1 MKNLDI
7 IKNKKIFIAI
17 AAVFILAGIVSFAI
31 QQFNID
37 IDFSGGTEIQLNIGK
52 EVTNDDCDKINNIIE
67 EKLGKK
73 YVSSTTKSS
82 ADANMA
88 VIRTGTAE
96 LTNEQQATLLEAI
109 DAEFGINH
117 NEVECEINSVS
128 ATIGSRLLKTAI
140 WSVVIAIVLMLVY
153 IAIRFKL
160 ASALA
165 AVTCLCHDILIMMTF
180 YTIFQIPVN
189 TNIIAALLTILGYSI
204 NATII
209 IFDRI
214 RENSRRMDTDFADV
228 VNVSVRETF
237 TRSLNTTLTTLFTI
251 GMIYILGVS
260 SIRNFALPIIIGLV
274 AGFFSS
280 VFLSGMLWYVYDKAF
295 SKSKAKKEA
304 KAEK

>member
-1 MKNLDI
+1 MA
-7 IKNKKIFIAI
+7 FRR
-17 AAVFILAGIVSFAI
+17 
-31 QQFNID
+31 
-37 IDFSGGTEIQLNIGK
+37 
-52 EVTNDDCDKINNIIE
+52 KINDIIE

-96 LTNEQQATLLEAI
+96 LTNEQQATLLEAL

-117 NEVECEINSVS
+117 NEVECEI
-128 ATIGSRLLKTAI
+128 
-140 WSVVIAIVLMLVY
+140 IAIVLMLVY
-153 IAIRFKL
+153 IAIRFKF

-165 AVTCLCHDILIMMTF
+165 AVTCLCHDVLIMLTF

-209 IFDRI
+209 IFDRV

-228 VNVSVRETF
+228 VNASVRETF

-295 SKSKAKKEA
+295 SKSKAEKEA

>member
-7 IKNKKIFIAI
+7 IKNKKIFITI

-52 EVTNDDCDKINNIIE
+52 EVTNDDCNKINDIIE

-96 LTNEQQATLLEAI
+96 LTNEQQATLLEAL

-140 WSVVIAIVLMLVY
+140 WSVIIAIVLMLVY
-153 IAIRFKL
+153 IAIRFKF

-165 AVTCLCHDILIMMTF
+165 AVTCLCHDVLIMLTF

-209 IFDRI
+209 IFDRV

-228 VNVSVRETF
+228 VNASVRETF
-237 TRSLNTTLTTLFTI
+237 TTLFTI

-295 SKSKAKKEA
+295 SKSKAEKEA

>member
-1 MKNLDI
+1 
-7 IKNKKIFIAI
+7 
-17 AAVFILAGIVSFAI
+17 
-31 QQFNID
+31 
-37 IDFSGGTEIQLNIGK
+37 
-52 EVTNDDCDKINNIIE
+52 
-67 EKLGKK
+67 
-73 YVSSTTKSS
+73 
-82 ADANMA
+82 
-88 VIRTGTAE
+88 
-96 LTNEQQATLLEAI
+96 
-109 DAEFGINH
+109 
-117 NEVECEINSVS
+117 
-128 ATIGSRLLKTAI
+128 
-140 WSVVIAIVLMLVY
+140 MLVY
-153 IAIRFKL
+153 IAIRFKF

-165 AVTCLCHDILIMMTF
+165 AVTCLCHDVLIMLTF

-209 IFDRI
+209 IFDRV

-228 VNVSVRETF
+228 VNASVRETF

-295 SKSKAKKEA
+295 SKSKAEKEA

>member
-37 IDFSGGTEIQLNIGK
+37 IDFSGGTEIQLNIGR
-52 EVTNDDCDKINNIIE
+52 EVTNDDCDKINDIIE

-73 YVSSTTKSS
+73 YVSSTTKST
-82 ADANMA
+82 ADSDTA

-96 LTNEQQATLLEAI
+96 LTNEQQTTLLAAL
-109 DAEFGINH
+109 DTEFGINH
-117 NEVECEINSVS
+117 NEVECVINSVS
-128 ATIGSRLLKTAI
+128 ATIGSRLVRTAI
-140 WSVVIAIVLMLVY
+140 WSVVIAIALMLVY
-153 IAIRFKL
+153 IAFRFRF

-165 AVTCLCHDILIMMTF
+165 AVICLCHDVLIMLTF
-180 YTIFQIPVN
+180 YTILQIPVN

-209 IFDRI
+209 IFDRV
-214 RENSRRMDTDFADV
+214 RENSRRMDADFAEV
-228 VNVSVRETF
+228 INTSVRETF

-280 VFLSGMLWYVYDKAF
+280 VFLSGMLWYVFDKAF
-295 SKSKAKKEA
+295 AKSKAKKEA
-304 KAEK
+304 KAK

>member
-7 IKNKKIFIAI
+7 IKNKKIFITI

-31 QQFNID
+31 QQLNID

-52 EVTNDDCDKINNIIE
+52 EVTNDDCNKINDIIE

-96 LTNEQQATLLEAI
+96 LTNEQQATLLEAL
-109 DAEFGINH
+109 DAEFGIHH

-140 WSVVIAIVLMLVY
+140 WSVIIAIVLMLVY
-153 IAIRFKL
+153 IAIRFKF

-165 AVTCLCHDILIMMTF
+165 AVTCLCHDVLIMLTF

-209 IFDRI
+209 IFDRV
-214 RENSRRMDTDFADV
+214 RENNRRMDTDFADV
-228 VNVSVRETF
+228 VNASVR
-237 TRSLNTTLTTLFTI
+237 
-251 GMIYILGVS
+251 
-260 SIRNFALPIIIGLV
+260 
-274 AGFFSS
+274 
-280 VFLSGMLWYVYDKAF
+280 
-295 SKSKAKKEA
+295 
-304 KAEK
+304 

>member
-7 IKNKKIFIAI
+7 IKNKKIFITI

-31 QQFNID
+31 QQLNID

-52 EVTNDDCDKINNIIE
+52 EVTNDDCNKINDIIE

-96 LTNEQQATLLEAI
+96 LTNEQQATLLEAL

-140 WSVVIAIVLMLVY
+140 WSVIIAIVLMLVY
-153 IAIRFKL
+153 IAIRFKF

-165 AVTCLCHDILIMMTF
+165 AVTCLCHDVLIMLTF

-209 IFDRI
+209 IFDRV
-214 RENSRRMDTDFADV
+214 RENNRRMDTDFADV
-228 VNVSVRETF
+228 VNASVRETF
-237 TRSLNTTLTTLFTI
+237 TRSLNTTLTTLLTI

-260 SIRNFALPIIIGLV
+260 SIRNFALPILIGLV

-295 SKSKAKKEA
+295 SKSKAEKEA